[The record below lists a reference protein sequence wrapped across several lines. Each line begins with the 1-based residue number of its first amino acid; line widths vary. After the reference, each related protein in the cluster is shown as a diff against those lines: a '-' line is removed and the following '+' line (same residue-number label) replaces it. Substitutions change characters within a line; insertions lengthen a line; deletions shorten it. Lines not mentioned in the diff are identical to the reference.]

1 MLFVTHED
9 LEKMQ
14 KKNENKKL
22 QSVRKWKYLFSLST
36 LTGLADE
43 DVNRDDIVVYYSG
56 RRLTQLYS
64 QYDKHGKQLLIWI
77 SRN

>member
-64 QYDKHGKQLLIWI
+64 QYDKHGKQLLI
-77 SRN
+77 

>member
-56 RRLTQLYS
+56 HRLSQLYS
-64 QYDKHGKQLLIWI
+64 QYDKHGKQLLI
-77 SRN
+77 